1 MTGVEILNSYEV
13 LVTVG
18 CNWSALWLTVLFVMV
33 VAISIGISSSIVE
46 ADWSLLLVSIVIG
59 LILSIFAGIFIGVVI
74 AGPEQYET
82 RYQVT
87 ISDQVYMNEFLDKY
101 EIINQDGKIYT
112 VREKEMTEGQ
122 K

>member
-1 MTGVEILNSYEV
+1 MTGVEILNTYEV
-13 LVTVG
+13 CVTVG

-59 LILSIFAGIFIGVVI
+59 LILRVFAGIFIGVGI
-74 AGPEQYET
+74 AGSEQYET

-87 ISDQVYMNEFLDKY
+87 ISDSVSMNEFLDKY
-101 EIINQDGKIYT
+101 ELIEQNGKIYT
-112 VREKEMTEGQ
+112 VRERE
-122 K
+122 